1 MLDLNDVAVFA
12 RVVEAGSFTGAA
24 RLLGIPKT
32 TVSRRIAELE
42 REVGMRLLQR
52 TTRSLNLTDAG
63 RLYYEES
70 SRALRAIEGANL
82 RLADARAEPSGTIR
96 VSAPVAFSG
105 LFLTD
110 AVFDFLAAY
119 PKTKVELRLTDEK
132 LNLVE
137 DGIDLA
143 FRTGALADSTLVARK
158 LGSTQK
164 LLCASP
170 GYLALRGVPETPAD
184 LSRHDCVIPG
194 HSIIGAHWM
203 LEGPRGPE
211 TISVSGRIAANTMQ
225 VAFSA
230 ALAGYGIAQLPEAPA
245 AVAIAEGRLRR
256 VLNEYAASI
265 GGLYAVYPSSRH
277 LSPAVKA
284 FIDLA
289 AKRIDAV
296 DGSCLS
302 DDDHLHHMPVAAPAK
317 APRRPQ

>member
-52 TTRSLNLTDAG
+52 TTRSLNMTDAG

-70 SRALRAIEGANL
+70 SRGLRAIEDANL

-96 VSAPVAFSG
+96 VSAPVAFGSF
-105 LFLTD
+105 FLADTM
-110 AVFDFLAAY
+110 FDFLGAY
-119 PKTKVELRLTDEK
+119 PKTRVELRLTDDK

-137 DGIDLA
+137 GGIDLA
-143 FRTGALADSTLVARK
+143 FRTGTLADSTLVARK
-158 LGSTQK
+158 LGSTHRI
-164 LLCASP
+164 LCASP
-170 GYLALRGVPETPAD
+170 AYLELRGVPAAAAD
-184 LSRHDCVIPG
+184 LSGHDCVIAG
-194 HSIIGAHWM
+194 HSIAGAQWA
-203 LEGPRGPE
+203 LEGPRGLE

-225 VAFSA
+225 LAFRA
-230 ALAGYGIAQLPEAPA
+230 AIAGYGVALLPA
-245 AVAIAEGRLRR
+245 ATVVAATNEGRLRR
-256 VLNEYAASI
+256 VLSEYASPI
-265 GGLYAVYPSSRH
+265 GGFYAVYPSSRH

-289 AKRIDAV
+289 ATRIGTANASWSNADE
-296 DGSCLS
+296 D
-302 DDDHLHHMPVAAPAK
+302 
-317 APRRPQ
+317 